1 MIIGQ
6 DTVYKTK
13 REGMGI
19 TTDDKRVYSYPA
31 TGCVCQL
38 KQLPAGVSYSRPC
51 CFFDGLLHALCVG
64 GTLLYCANS
73 L

>member
-31 TGCVCQL
+31 TGCVHQL
-38 KQLPAGVSYSRPC
+38 KQQPTGFYDRRPC
-51 CFFDGLLHALCVG
+51 YFCDEA
-64 GTLLYCANS
+64 
-73 L
+73 